1 MGPQPSKSFHFCYN
15 TATKRYRCNVHKHTT
30 KILWQISGSMGLL
43 TRYSMVWGGGYG
55 IFRHSGECWPRQR
68 RALRQT
74 NSHTHTHR
82 CQSKTNKAGQGRTQS
97 KKQSRVKMNWH
108 KFNGKNS
115 RQLPGPFFMSRPDLS
130 LDTGPSKEKKTNK
143 EQKNSTISC
152 LFTSDPNSSLLRLP
166 AMSSS

>member
-74 NSHTHTHR
+74 NSHTHTGANPKQIRQGKAEHKAR
-82 CQSKTNKAGQGRTQS
+82 SKAELRWIDTNLMGRTAD
-97 KKQSRVKMNWH
+97 NY
-108 KFNGKNS
+108 
-115 RQLPGPFFMSRPDLS
+115 LDLS
-130 LDTGPSKEKKTNK
+130 SWADLTWAWILGLQRKKKTNK